1 MSTDI
6 STRKILMLAS
16 NPKGTSKLRL
26 DEEVREIENGLGR
39 AKNLVQFELVNKWAV
54 RPRDV
59 HRALLDVNPD
69 IVHFSGHG
77 TGEEGL
83 VFEDESGNP
92 KLVTQEAM
100 SGLFEL
106 FSDRIKCVV
115 LNGCYSQV
123 QAEVIARHIPCVIG
137 MQRAIGDKAAI
148 VFAIG
153 FYDAL
158 GAGRSFEFA
167 YKLGCVA
174 LQLENIPEH
183 LTPILNGGNQSD
195 VLEIRSSI
203 TLKQQIEEKLGVC
216 FFDNLIRLVQKR
228 VEDLS
233 NPQAAYYTGALF
245 TGVGKRFKLKTVED
259 LLDGQNFTSWFLLKC
274 LSKLDLSRQRNI
286 LNHIEKDT
294 YDSEGCNMLP
304 IYDLIDA
311 AGAIRDTHYY
321 QNSHDRVFTRVGWEL
336 LSKVFTSDQIQECE
350 ASMQNDSEIFSLLT
364 NQSQTTFKQKLEEMQ
379 KQHTMWAQSKQAFRN
394 ALN

>member
-6 STRKILMLAS
+6 STQKILILAS

-26 DEEVREIENGLGR
+26 DEEVREIDNGLGR
-39 AKNLVQFELVNKWAV
+39 AKNRAQFELVHKWAV

-123 QAEVIARHIPCVIG
+123 QAEVIAQHIPCVIG

-174 LQLENIPEH
+174 LQWENIPEH
-183 LTPILNGGNQSD
+183 LTPILNGGNQAD
-195 VLEIRSSI
+195 FFKLKSSMP
-203 TLKQQIEEKLGVC
+203 LKQKIEEKLGFP
-216 FFDNLIRLVQKR
+216 FFDNIIGLIQKR

-233 NPQAAYYTGALF
+233 DTQSAYYVGGLLTGIEQ
-245 TGVGKRFKLKTVED
+245 RFDLRGVED
-259 LLDGQNFTSWFLLKC
+259 FLDGQNFTC
-274 LSKLDLSRQRNI
+274 
-286 LNHIEKDT
+286 
-294 YDSEGCNMLP
+294 
-304 IYDLIDA
+304 
-311 AGAIRDTHYY
+311 
-321 QNSHDRVFTRVGWEL
+321 
-336 LSKVFTSDQIQECE
+336 
-350 ASMQNDSEIFSLLT
+350 
-364 NQSQTTFKQKLEEMQ
+364 
-379 KQHTMWAQSKQAFRN
+379 
-394 ALN
+394 